1 MELDKDFELLK
12 KLSSELE
19 DENISLDDSV
29 KKYTEACV
37 IIENCV
43 KELTTIK
50 GTVTVMRNKIDE
62 MIEENLD

>member
-29 KKYTEACV
+29 KKYTEACG

-50 GTVTVMRNKIDE
+50 GTVIVMRNKIDE